1 MFCKSPQK
9 ESLQVAA
16 GYVQFEF
23 SAAYRS
29 FFLDSLVNGLSFTS
43 MRIFQVINVRWFNAT
58 SWYALYLSKLLQDAG
73 HEVLVIT
80 VPDTET
86 EAKALEMGL
95 KVETIEL
102 NSTRPI
108 KLFNACSRVLSLV
121 REHRPHIVNCH
132 RGEAFFWWGILR
144 KIRMGYKLI
153 RTRGDQRLPRSDFF
167 NRHLHS
173 TIADGVVVTNKRM
186 AEHFLN
192 KMELAEN
199 RLWLI
204 HGGVDTDQF
213 KFDPEGRKKIRAKY
227 GFAEDDFV
235 VGMLGRFDRVKG
247 QKELIEALSKTR
259 LNIGDKKIKL
269 FLIGFPTATS
279 RHEVDKWISDNKMDD
294 ITVISG
300 KCSDVV
306 ACISAID
313 LGVIASLWSETIA
326 RAALEIM
333 ACERPLI
340 STSVGVM
347 PDLLPPEALV
357 PAEDVTSLSLKLTE
371 AINKPEFREKLL
383 EEHARTMSQ
392 LSGEDFLKR
401 TMTLYQ
407 GVLD

>member
-1 MFCKSPQK
+1 MI
-9 ESLQVAA
+9 
-16 GYVQFEF
+16 
-23 SAAYRS
+23 YRP
-29 FFLDSLVNGLSFTS
+29 FLLDSLVNGLSFTP

-86 EAKALEMGL
+86 EEKALEMGL
-95 KVETIEL
+95 NVETIDL
-102 NSTRPI
+102 NSTQPI
-108 KLFNACSRVLSLV
+108 KLVSACAKVLSLV
-121 REHRPHIVNCH
+121 RRHKPHIVNCH

-144 KIRMGYKLI
+144 KIRLGYKLI

-186 AEHFLN
+186 AEHFLK

-204 HGGVDTDQF
+204 HGGVDTHRF
-213 KFDPEGRKKIRAKY
+213 KFNQEGRKTVRAKF
-227 GFAEDDFV
+227 GFAENDIV
-235 VGMLGRFDRVKG
+235 IGILGRFDRVKG
-247 QKELIEALSKTR
+247 QKELIEAVAKTR
-259 LNIGDKKIKL
+259 LNTGNKNIKL
-269 FLIGFPTATS
+269 FLMGFPTATS
-279 RHEVDKWISDNKMDD
+279 RHEVDTWLRDNNLTD
-294 ITVISG
+294 ITAVSG
-300 KCSDVV
+300 KCEDVS

-313 LGVIASLWSETIA
+313 IGVIASLWSETIA

-333 ACERPLI
+333 ACQRPLI

-347 PDLLPPEALV
+347 PDLLPEEALV
-357 PAEDVTSLSLKLTE
+357 PPEDVTMLSLKLTE
-371 AINKPEFREKLL
+371 VINNSELRKKLV

-401 TMTLYQ
+401 TLTLYQ
-407 GVLD
+407 GVLN

>member
-1 MFCKSPQK
+1 
-9 ESLQVAA
+9 
-16 GYVQFEF
+16 
-23 SAAYRS
+23 
-29 FFLDSLVNGLSFTS
+29 

-58 SWYALYLSKLLQDAG
+58 SWYALYLSKLLQEAG

-86 EAKALEMGL
+86 EEKALEIGL
-95 KVETIEL
+95 DVKTIEL

-108 KLFNACSRVLSLV
+108 KLLKSCLQVLSLV
-121 REHRPHIVNCH
+121 RSRRPHIVNCH

-144 KIRMGYKLI
+144 KAGLGYKLI
-153 RTRGDQRLPRSDFF
+153 RTRGDQRLPRSDFL

-186 AEHFLN
+186 ADHFLK

-204 HGGVDTDQF
+204 HGGVDKSRF
-213 KFDPEGRKKIRAKY
+213 HFDAEGRKKIRGQF
-227 GFAEDDFV
+227 GFEEDDFV
-235 VGMLGRFDRVKG
+235 IGMLGRFDRVKG
-247 QKELIEALSKTR
+247 QKELIEAVAKTR
-259 LNIGDKKIKL
+259 LNIENRKIKL

-279 RHEVDKWISDNKMDD
+279 RHEVDSWITENNMHD

-300 KCSDVV
+300 KCSDVA

-333 ACERPLI
+333 ACGRPLI
-340 STSVGVM
+340 STTVGVM
-347 PDLLPPEALV
+347 PDLLPAEALV
-357 PAEDVTSLSLKLTE
+357 PPQDVTSLSLKITE
-371 AINKPEFREKLL
+371 AVNCPEFREMLL
-383 EEHARTMSQ
+383 KEHAGTMSQ

-407 GVLD
+407 GILG

>member
-1 MFCKSPQK
+1 
-9 ESLQVAA
+9 
-16 GYVQFEF
+16 
-23 SAAYRS
+23 
-29 FFLDSLVNGLSFTS
+29 

-80 VPDTET
+80 VPDSET
-86 EAKALEMGL
+86 EQKAREMGL
-95 KVETIEL
+95 KLELIEL
-102 NSTRPI
+102 NTTRPL
-108 KLFNACSRVLSLV
+108 KLISACSRVLSLV

-144 KIRMGYKLI
+144 KLRLGYKLI

-186 AEHFLN
+186 AEHFLK

-199 RLWLI
+199 QLWLI
-204 HGGVDTDQF
+204 HGGVDTDRF
-213 KFDPEGRKKIRAKY
+213 SFDPEGRERIRSKY
-227 GFAEDDFV
+227 GFSTDDFV
-235 VGMLGRFDRVKG
+235 IGMLGRFDRVKG
-247 QKELIEALSKTR
+247 QKELIEALAKSR
-259 LNIGDKKIKL
+259 GSIGEKKIKL

-279 RHEVDKWISDNKMDD
+279 MHEVESWLADNNMAE

-300 KCSDVV
+300 KCDDVT
-306 ACISAID
+306 ACICAMD

-347 PDLLPPEALV
+347 PDLLPAWALV
-357 PAEDVTSLSLKLTE
+357 PPQDVKALSNKLTE
-371 AINKPEFREKLL
+371 AINSSEFRKRLL
-383 EEHARTMSQ
+383 AEHTRTMSQ

-407 GVLD
+407 GVSGE

>member
-1 MFCKSPQK
+1 MVLIFCFG
-9 ESLQVAA
+9 SL
-16 GYVQFEF
+16 
-23 SAAYRS
+23 ST
-29 FFLDSLVNGLSFTS
+29 FFLDSLVNGLSFTF

-73 HEVLVIT
+73 HDVLVIT

-86 EAKALEMGL
+86 EEKALEMGL
-95 KVETIEL
+95 NVETIEL
-102 NSTRPI
+102 NSTQPV

-121 REHRPHIVNCH
+121 REHKPHIVNCH

-144 KIRMGYKLI
+144 KMRLGYKLI

-192 KMELAEN
+192 KMELAED

-204 HGGVDTDQF
+204 HGGVDTNYF
-213 KFDPEGRKKIRAKY
+213 KFDPEGRKKVREQF
-227 GFAEDDFV
+227 GFADDEFV
-235 VGMLGRFDRVKG
+235 IGMLGRFDRVKG
-247 QKELIEALSKTR
+247 QKELIEALAKTR
-259 LNIGDKKIKL
+259 MNIGNKKIKL

-279 RHEVDKWISDNKMDD
+279 RHEVDTWLENNNLSD
-294 ITVISG
+294 ITAISG
-300 KCSDVV
+300 KCADVN
-306 ACISAID
+306 ACISAMD

-333 ACERPLI
+333 ACQRPLI
-340 STSVGVM
+340 STNVGVM
-347 PDLLPPEALV
+347 PDLLPKEALF
-357 PAEDVTSLSLKLTE
+357 PPEDVNSLSLKLTE
-371 AINKPEFREKLL
+371 AINRPEFREMLL

-407 GVLD
+407 GVLE